1 MRTKDVYPFQLSGL
15 NLIVMKAVSSCR
27 KSNAI
32 LIKIIDI
39 KMNLLVDLVDTQKEV
54 SIR

>member
-15 NLIVMKAVSSCR
+15 NLIVMKAVWSCQ
-27 KSNAI
+27 KSNAR

-39 KMNLLVDLVDTQKEV
+39 KMDLLLDLVDTQKEV